1 MLMTEDHDKAA
12 DISKPSRGAS
22 RWAVPLTIAF
32 AAAVGIGAIVVA
44 REIKY
49 STIQSWFFSKLMKGE
64 FPQYTKTV
72 KALPAAVSPSDKDL
86 GYAYIANE
94 SNREKLRKDGNILSE
109 IVSRQEYTLPLL
121 GTLYPIF
128 ERPVQTGLE
137 INDEAGNPL
146 YKATYPNKIYKSFDE
161 VPPLLANSLAYVED
175 REVIAPGHPET
186 WNPALNVPRLGK
198 AFWDRLLTGHS
209 SGGSTLVIQTI
220 KNEFSAGAKTKNPH
234 DKALQ
239 IAGASGDIYRDG
251 TDTSKDGPRIMTD
264 YLNKVDL
271 AAHAGFGEIHG
282 FPDAIEI
289 LFGTEFDE
297 FNRLLKQPQNKLT
310 DAQLKPVAKAYREAL
325 TLVMAVQMPA
335 KVLQTEK
342 GFSAAQKR
350 LENFLPALV
359 QDGIISSRFADMVRA
374 EQLSFAD
381 LGKHPVKTG
390 KKETEK
396 YTNALR
402 VDLMQKLGLPAKNGL
417 YDLDRFDVTAK
428 TTIDARVNEAVT
440 KRLRSFNNPEVAKA
454 TGLTGFQ
461 LLRPERA
468 AEVIWAI
475 TIHEMRDGV
484 PLERVRTDNSPNPLD
499 ETKGG
504 LQELGSTSKLRT
516 LSTYLQIVE
525 EMHKK
530 YAGQDPA
537 ALNEIDT
544 NPKDHLTRW
553 ALDYLS
559 DPKTD
564 KSLNAMLDASLER
577 KYSGSPNESFFTAG
591 GLQSFENFDSKE
603 NTWNR
608 SVRENFWNSV
618 NLAFIRITQDIL
630 YYTIYQDMKLD
641 PSLFNDAEN
650 SMREEYLEQFANDE
664 GTDFLYKFWKEQKDK
679 TPAEIATLLAAKT
692 RGTPAKLAVIH
703 RSIFPNAPREEFDV
717 FISANCKNCALTEKK
732 LGELYDS
739 YAPGKFSLNDR
750 GYLARPVHPL
760 ALELAAYRATL
771 PADAKWERAD
781 WQAAVEATKA
791 ARIEVYQ
798 WLTNPKNSARLK
810 RGQDNRIWTTVEK
823 EAFTHIHKRWK
834 QLGYGR
840 DRLVPSLASGVM
852 GVSGDTT
859 KSLTELMEIVLN
871 NGLREKT
878 INFTDITFGKGTPYE
893 TRITPAPVE
902 PVRVMSVEV
911 ASHLRQELK
920 NVVQNGT
927 GVRVKK
933 GITLADGTHV
943 PFGGKTGTGDGRS
956 DGKDRA
962 EGQQRTGTFV
972 GMMGDDFAVTITARL
987 PNPSSADKFTSGLAV
1002 QALKILAE
1010 YDLKPLLERHHAW
1023 ELAQKKAAPPAIAPA
1038 PKIEAP
1044 VVAEQKAP
1052 AESVPPAPKPVAKK
1066 EIPVVVAP
1074 PAPVIQEDETPTAAK
1089 PAFESAAGIT
1099 PPEPAPEPP
1108 ATEPEKEAP
1117 AVIPPVSA
1125 LPFRL
1130 YGYV

>member
-1 MLMTEDHDKAA
+1 MATGSTLMTENHNKAAA
-12 DISKPSRGAS
+12 DIQKPSRRTS
-22 RWAVPLTIAF
+22 QWAVPLTLAF
-32 AAAVGIGAIVVA
+32 AAAVGVGAIVVA
-44 REIKY
+44 REVKY
-49 STIQSWFFSKLMKGE
+49 SAIQAWFFSKLAKGD
-64 FPQYTKTV
+64 FSQYTKTV
-72 KALPAAVSPSDKDL
+72 KELPAAVSPSDKDL
-86 GYAYIANE
+86 GYAYIANKE
-94 SNREKLRKDGNILSE
+94 NRKKLQQEGNVLSDV
-109 IVSRQEYTLPLL
+109 IPRQEYTLPLL

-128 ERPVQTGLE
+128 ERPVQTGLT
-137 INDEAGNPL
+137 INDEAGNSL
-146 YKATYPNKIYKSFDE
+146 YKATYPNKIYKDFDA

-186 WNPALNVPRLGK
+186 WNPAINLPRLVK
-198 AFWDRLLTGHS
+198 AGWDRLLTGHS

-239 IAGASGDIYRDG
+239 IAGASMDIYKDG
-251 TDTSKDGPRIMTD
+251 PDTSKDGPRIITD

-282 FPDAIEI
+282 FPDAVEI

-297 FNRLLKQPQNKLT
+297 FNRLLKQPQNNLT
-310 DAQLKPVAKAYREAL
+310 DAQMKPIAKAYRQAL
-325 TLVMAVQMPA
+325 TLIMAVQMPA

-342 GFSAAQKR
+342 GFNAAQKR
-350 LENFLPALV
+350 VDIFLPALV

-374 EQLSFAD
+374 EQLFFVD
-381 LGKHPVKTG
+381 LGKHPIRSG
-390 KKETEK
+390 KKESEK
-396 YTNALR
+396 YKNALR
-402 VDLMQKLGLPAKNGL
+402 VDLMQKLGLPAQNGL
-417 YDLDRFDVTAK
+417 YDLDRFDMTAK
-428 TTIDARVNEAVT
+428 TTIDAKINEAVT
-440 KRLRSFNNPEVAKA
+440 KRLHSFNDPEVAKA
-454 TGLTGFQ
+454 MGLTGFQ

-468 AEVIWAI
+468 AEVVWAI
-475 TIHEMRDGV
+475 TIHEMRNGV

-516 LSTYLQIVE
+516 LATYLQIVE

-530 YAGQDPA
+530 YAGQSPA
-537 ALNEIDT
+537 NLNEIDT

-608 SVRENFWNSV
+608 SVRENFANSV
-618 NLAFIRITQDIL
+618 NLAFIRITRDIL
-630 YYTIYQDMKLD
+630 YYTIYQDMNLD
-641 PSLFNDAEN
+641 PSLFNDVEN
-650 SMREEYLEQFANDE
+650 SMREDYLKQFADNE
-664 GTDFLYKFWKEQKDK
+664 GKDFLYKFWKEQKDK
-679 TPAEIATLLAAKT
+679 TPAEIAALLAAKT
-692 RGTPAKLAVIH
+692 RGTPSKLAVIY
-703 RSIFPNAPREEFDV
+703 RSIFPDAPREKFDDFV
-717 FISANCKNCALTEKK
+717 RANCKNCELADKK
-732 LGELYDS
+732 LGELYDA
-739 YAPGKFSLNDR
+739 YAPGKFNLNDR

-760 ALELAAYRATL
+760 ALELGAYRATL
-771 PADAKWERAD
+771 PADAKWEKAD
-781 WQAAVEATKA
+781 WQAAVEATKD
-791 ARIEVYQ
+791 ARVEVYQ

-810 RGQDNRIWTTVEK
+810 SGQDNRIWTTVEK

-834 QLGYGR
+834 ELGYGR
-840 DRLVPSLASGVM
+840 DRLVPSLATGVM

-871 NGLREKT
+871 NGLRGKT

-893 TRITPAPVE
+893 TRVTPAPVE
-902 PVRVMSVEV
+902 PVRVMSAEV
-911 ASHLRQELK
+911 ASRLREELQY
-920 NVVQNGT
+920 VVQNGT
-927 GVRVKK
+927 GIRLRK
-933 GITLADGTHV
+933 GITLADGTPV
-943 PFGGKTGTGDGRS
+943 SFGGKTGTGDGRS

-972 GMMGDDFAVTITARL
+972 GMINDDFAVTITARL

-1023 ELAQKKAAPPAIAPA
+1023 ELAQKKAIPA
-1038 PKIEAP
+1038 PRIATPAVVEQVPPQQAPLPAPIVVQEEEAP
-1044 VVAEQKAP
+1044 
-1052 AESVPPAPKPVAKK
+1052 
-1066 EIPVVVAP
+1066 
-1074 PAPVIQEDETPTAAK
+1074 AAK
-1089 PAFESAAGIT
+1089 PAFESAAGNALPKPASAPEPST
-1099 PPEPAPEPP
+1099 TEPEPA
-1108 ATEPEKEAP
+1108 EPEKEAP
-1117 AVIPPVSA
+1117 APVPPVSA